1 MHAIALHGRN
11 RSCGSGGCVDGLDG
25 GGVCNVSSVKCA
37 WCLVCIVCIVCM
49 VLGVHERCGLCGSG
63 GGGLSD
69 HLIQS
74 STSATQGALH
84 HLKY

>member
-1 MHAIALHGRN
+1 MEVVAVWTVWMVV
-11 RSCGSGGCVDGLDG
+11 GCATVQ
-25 GGVCNVSSVKCA
+25 VSRVKCA
-37 WCLVCIVCIVCM
+37 WCAVHGYMVHVVLCM
-49 VLGVHERCGLCGSG
+49 VQGVLCKVLGVHERCGLCGSG